1 MADGYTNAARAFLGQ
16 GLGMGWGDEGE
27 AWLRSKLGGQPYEQ
41 ALQQIRQ
48 EYAQYAREN
57 PGTAMAAEFAGGMAP
72 AIGMMFVPGA
82 QPAAAAQ
89 MQRTT
94 LGTLGRL
101 AALGGATGAVSGAGS
116 ATEGERG
123 TGAVVGGTLGT
134 VIGGGAPV
142 VLRGAKGAGQWL
154 RERLAPTEAVISQRA
169 GEKMTR
175 AMRESDLMPQQ
186 IEQMMAKDRALGVPS
201 TLANVDAAMADL
213 AEAVAQRTGKGTRKV
228 EKTIRQQQTGARER
242 TYQQVQKGL
251 QPGDYYSDEANLVSQ
266 LRKKAN
272 TVYDEAYAWGD
283 VDDPRIVEALKNPQF
298 QQFFQKARGIADTE
312 AMAAKLRGEDPSK
325 YALPEIYKPTGKFT
339 DSGAEI
345 LELTKLPDVRTLDYI
360 KRGIDATIESG
371 FAGKGLSKTEASAL
385 RDLRK
390 VFVNAIDEATGGDQ
404 SAYRN
409 ARKAYA
415 GDMEVID
422 AMRAGMTDFGKLDH
436 EQVIKLVSE
445 MGNAEKEAFR
455 TGVAR
460 SLYGQ
465 IMDTAQNR
473 NAANNIINSPE
484 TAAKL
489 QPLFDDPAH
498 FRLFKA
504 ALEREAQL
512 FQQANKIL
520 AGSQTAKRGALKEA
534 LEEEPGVG
542 QAVVQGALG
551 NFGGALSGLVN
562 RFANSATITPQ
573 VADKLAD
580 MLMAKNPS
588 EVGAVVKFLEDY
600 AAGQVP
606 KAVKSTAGE
615 RGAVMGTTTSIF
627 NPPAVEGET
636 GGGIEAAM
644 PTVSNVPEG
653 ESDLEREWRKMQAPQ
668 ENPPATLE

>member
-1 MADGYTNAARAFLGQ
+1 MADGITNTARAFLGQ

-27 AWLRSKLGGQPYEQ
+27 AWLRSKLGGRPYEQ

-48 EYAQYAREN
+48 EYAQYARDN

-72 AIGMMFVPGA
+72 AVGMMFVPGA
-82 QPAAAAQ
+82 QPAAVAQ
-89 MQRTT
+89 AQRSTV
-94 LGTLGRL
+94 GALGRL

-116 ATEGERG
+116 ATEGDRG

-134 VIGGGAPV
+134 IIGGGAPV

-154 RERLAPTEAVISQRA
+154 RDRLAPTEATIASRA
-169 GEKMTR
+169 GEKMTQ
-175 AMRESDLMPQQ
+175 AMRESNLTPQQ
-186 IEQMMAKDRALGVPS
+186 IEQMMAKDRSMNVPS
-201 TLANVDAAMADL
+201 TLANVDGAMADL

-228 EKTIRQQQTGARER
+228 EKTLMQQKTGARER
-242 TYQQVQKGL
+242 AYQQVSKGL
-251 QPGDYYSDEANLVSQ
+251 QPGDYYADEANLVKE
-266 LRKKAN
+266 LRSRAQ
-272 TVYDEAYAWGD
+272 TVYDDAYAHGD

-298 QQFFQKARGIADTE
+298 QQFFQKARSIADTE

-325 YALPEIYKPTGKFT
+325 FALPEIYKPSGKFT
-339 DSGAEI
+339 ESGAEV
-345 LELTKLPDVRTLDYI
+345 LELTRLPDVRTLDYI

-390 VFVNAIDEATGGDQ
+390 VFVNAIDENVP
-404 SAYRN
+404 AYRD

-422 AMRAGMTDFGKLDH
+422 AMRTGMSDFNKLDH
-436 EQVIKLVSE
+436 EQVIKLVSG

-460 SLYGQ
+460 NLYGT
-465 IMDTAQNR
+465 IMDPSTNF
-473 NAANNIINSPE
+473 NAANRIINSPE
-484 TAAKL
+484 TTAKL

-520 AGSQTAKRGALKEA
+520 GGSQTAKRQAMAEGLDESQ
-534 LEEEPGVG
+534 GVG
-542 QAVVQGALG
+542 QAMVQGAFG
-551 NFGGALSGLVN
+551 NFSGALSGLAT

-580 MLMAKNPS
+580 MLMAKNPA
-588 EVGAVVKFLEDY
+588 EVASVVKFLEDY

-606 KAVKSTAGE
+606 KAVKATAGE
-615 RGAVMGTTTSIF
+615 AGAVMGTTTSIF
-627 NPPAVEGET
+627 NPPAVESDT
-636 GGGIEAAM
+636 SGGIEDAMQAM
-644 PTVSNVPEG
+644 PQEPEG
-653 ESDLEREWRKMQAPQ
+653 ESDLDREWRKMNAPKGQ
-668 ENPPATLE
+668 LPDTLE

>member
-1 MADGYTNAARAFLGQ
+1 MADNAVNLTRAFLGQ
-16 GLGMGWGDEGE
+16 GLGMGWGDEAE
-27 AWLRSKLGGQPYEQ
+27 AWLRSRLGDQPYEQ

-48 EYAQYAREN
+48 EYAQYARDN

-72 AIGMMFVPGA
+72 AVGMMFVPGA
-82 QPAAAAQ
+82 QPAAVAQ
-89 MQRTT
+89 AQRSTV
-94 LGTLGRL
+94 GALGRL

-134 VIGGGAPV
+134 IIGGGAPV

-154 RERLAPTEAVISQRA
+154 RDRLAPTEATIASRA
-169 GEKMTR
+169 GEKMTQ
-175 AMRESDLMPQQ
+175 AMRESNLTPQQ
-186 IEQMMAKDRALGVPS
+186 IEQMMAKDRSMNVPS
-201 TLANVDAAMADL
+201 TLANVDGAMADL

-228 EKTIRQQQTGARER
+228 EKTLTQQKTGARER
-242 TYQQVQKGL
+242 AYQQVSKGL
-251 QPGDYYSDEANLVSQ
+251 QPGDYYADEANLVKE
-266 LRKKAN
+266 LRSRAQ
-272 TVYDEAYAWGD
+272 TVYDDAYAHGD

-298 QQFFQKARGIADTE
+298 QQFFQKARSIADTE

-325 YALPEIYKPTGKFT
+325 FALPEIYKPSGKFT
-339 DSGAEI
+339 ESGAEV
-345 LELTKLPDVRTLDYI
+345 LELTRLPDVRTLDYI

-390 VFVNAIDEATGGDQ
+390 VFVNAIDENVP
-404 SAYRN
+404 AYRD

-422 AMRAGMTDFGKLDH
+422 AMRMGMDDFKNLDH
-436 EQVIKLVSE
+436 EQVIKLVSG

-460 SLYGQ
+460 NIYGQ
-465 IMDTAQNR
+465 IMGTSQNR
-473 NAANNIINSPE
+473 NAASNIINNVE
-484 TAAKL
+484 TTAKL

-512 FQQANKIL
+512 FQQANQILGNSRTQKRKIMAEGL
-520 AGSQTAKRGALKEA
+520 DESQ
-534 LEEEPGVG
+534 GVG
-542 QAVVQGALG
+542 QAMVQGAFG
-551 NFGGALSGLVN
+551 NFSGALSGLAT

-580 MLMAKNPS
+580 MLMAKNPA
-588 EVGAVVKFLEDY
+588 EVASVVKFLEDY

-606 KAVKSTAGE
+606 KAVKATAGE
-615 RGAVMGTTTSIF
+615 AGAVMGTTTSIF
-627 NPPAVEGET
+627 NPPAVEGDT
-636 GGGIEAAM
+636 SGGIEAAM
-644 PTVSNVPEG
+644 PTTPEMPEG
-653 ESDLEREWRKMQAPQ
+653 ESELEREWRKMNAPKQ
-668 ENPPATLE
+668 TAPDTLE

>member
-1 MADGYTNAARAFLGQ
+1 MADGITNTARAFLGQ

-27 AWLRSKLGGQPYEQ
+27 AWLRSKLGGRPYEQ

-57 PGTAMAAEFAGGMAP
+57 PATAMAAEFAGGMAP
-72 AIGMMFVPGA
+72 AVGMMFIPGA
-82 QPAAAAQ
+82 QPAAVAQ
-89 MQRTT
+89 AQRSTV
-94 LGTLGRL
+94 GALGRL

-134 VIGGGAPV
+134 IIGGGAPV
-142 VLRGAKGAGQWL
+142 VLRSTKSAGQWL
-154 RERLAPTEAVISQRA
+154 RDRLAPTEATIASRA

-175 AMRESDLMPQQ
+175 AMRESDLTPQQ
-186 IEQMMAKDRALGVPS
+186 IEQMMAKDRAMNVPS
-201 TLANVDAAMADL
+201 TLANVDGAMADL

-228 EKTIRQQQTGARER
+228 EKTLTQQKTGARER
-242 TYQQVQKGL
+242 TYQQVSKGL
-251 QPGDYYSDEANLVSQ
+251 QPGDYYTDEANLVKE
-266 LRKKAN
+266 LRSRAQ
-272 TVYDEAYAWGD
+272 TVYDDAYAQGD

-298 QQFFQKARGIADTE
+298 QQFFQKARSIADTE

-325 YALPEIYKPTGKFT
+325 FALPEIYKPSGKFT
-339 DSGAEI
+339 ESGAEV
-345 LELTKLPDVRTLDYI
+345 LELTRLPDVRTLDYI

-390 VFVNAIDEATGGDQ
+390 VFVNAIDENVP
-404 SAYRN
+404 AYRD

-422 AMRAGMTDFGKLDH
+422 AMRAGMSDFGKLDH
-436 EQVIKLVSE
+436 EQVIKLVSG

-460 SLYGQ
+460 SLYGT
-465 IMDTAQNR
+465 IMDPSTNF
-473 NAANNIINSPE
+473 NAANRIINSPE
-484 TAAKL
+484 TTAKL

-512 FQQANKIL
+512 FQQSNKIL
-520 AGSQTAKRGALKEA
+520 GGSQTAKRQAMA
-534 LEEEPGVG
+534 EELDEGTGVG
-542 QAVVQGALG
+542 QAMVQGAFG
-551 NFGGALSGLVN
+551 NFSGALSGLAT
-562 RFANSATITPQ
+562 RFANRATITPQ

-580 MLMAKNPS
+580 MLMAKNPA
-588 EVGAVVKFLEDY
+588 EVASVVKFLEDY

-606 KAVKSTAGE
+606 KAVKATAGE
-615 RGAVMGTTTSIF
+615 AGAVMGATTSAF
-627 NPPAVEGET
+627 NPPAVEGDT
-636 GGGIEAAM
+636 SAGIEASM
-644 PTVSNVPEG
+644 PSIPAEPEG
-653 ESDLEREWRKMQAPQ
+653 ESDLDREWRKMNTPRGQLPDS
-668 ENPPATLE
+668 LE

>member
-1 MADGYTNAARAFLGQ
+1 MADGITNTARAFLGQ

-27 AWLRSKLGGQPYEQ
+27 AWLRSKLGGRPYEQ

-48 EYAQYAREN
+48 EYAQYARDN

-72 AIGMMFVPGA
+72 AVGMMFVPGA
-82 QPAAAAQ
+82 QPAAVAQ
-89 MQRTT
+89 AQRSTV
-94 LGTLGRL
+94 GALGRL

-116 ATEGERG
+116 ATEGDRG

-134 VIGGGAPV
+134 IIGGGAPV

-154 RERLAPTEAVISQRA
+154 RDRLAPTEATIASRA
-169 GEKMTR
+169 GEKMTQ
-175 AMRESDLMPQQ
+175 AMRESNLTPQQ
-186 IEQMMAKDRALGVPS
+186 IEQMMAKDRSMNVPS
-201 TLANVDAAMADL
+201 TLANVDGAMADL

-228 EKTIRQQQTGARER
+228 EKTLTQQKTGARER
-242 TYQQVQKGL
+242 AYQQVSKGL
-251 QPGDYYSDEANLVSQ
+251 QPGDYYADEANLVKE
-266 LRKKAN
+266 LRSRAQ
-272 TVYDEAYAWGD
+272 TVYDDAYAHGD

-298 QQFFQKARGIADTE
+298 QQFFQKARSIADTE

-325 YALPEIYKPTGKFT
+325 FALPEIYKPSGKFT
-339 DSGAEI
+339 ESGAEV
-345 LELTKLPDVRTLDYI
+345 LELTRLPDVRTLDYI

-390 VFVNAIDEATGGDQ
+390 VFVNAIDENVP
-404 SAYRN
+404 AYRD

-422 AMRAGMTDFGKLDH
+422 AMRTGMSDFNKLDH
-436 EQVIKLVSE
+436 EQVIKLVSG

-460 SLYGQ
+460 NLYGT
-465 IMDTAQNR
+465 IMDPSTNF
-473 NAANNIINSPE
+473 NAANRIINSPE
-484 TAAKL
+484 TTAKL

-520 AGSQTAKRGALKEA
+520 GGSQTAKRQAMAEGLDESQ
-534 LEEEPGVG
+534 GVG
-542 QAVVQGALG
+542 QAMVQGAFG
-551 NFGGALSGLVN
+551 NFSGALSGLAT

-580 MLMAKNPS
+580 MLMAKNPA
-588 EVGAVVKFLEDY
+588 EVASVVKFLEDY

-606 KAVKSTAGE
+606 KAVKATAGE
-615 RGAVMGTTTSIF
+615 AGAVMGTTTSIF
-627 NPPAVEGET
+627 NPPAVESDT
-636 GGGIEAAM
+636 SGGIEDAMQAM
-644 PTVSNVPEG
+644 PQEPEG
-653 ESDLEREWRKMQAPQ
+653 ESDLDREWRKMNAPKGQ
-668 ENPPATLE
+668 LPDTLE

>member
-1 MADGYTNAARAFLGQ
+1 MADGITNTARAFLGQ

-27 AWLRSKLGGQPYEQ
+27 AWLRSKLGGKPYEQ

-57 PGTAMAAEFAGGMAP
+57 PATAMAAEFAGGMAP
-72 AIGMMFVPGA
+72 AVGMMFVPGA
-82 QPAAAAQ
+82 QPAAVAQ
-89 MQRTT
+89 AQRSTV
-94 LGTLGRL
+94 GALGRL

-116 ATEGERG
+116 ATEGDRG

-134 VIGGGAPV
+134 IIGGGAPV
-142 VLRGAKGAGQWL
+142 VLRGTKSAGQWL
-154 RERLAPTEAVISQRA
+154 RDRLAPTEATISARA

-175 AMRESDLMPQQ
+175 AMRESNLTPQQ
-186 IEQMMAKDRALGVPS
+186 IEQMMAKDRSLNVPS
-201 TLANVDAAMADL
+201 TLANVDGAMADL

-228 EKTIRQQQTGARER
+228 EKTLTQQKTGARER
-242 TYQQVQKGL
+242 TYQQVAKGL
-251 QPGDYYSDEANLVSQ
+251 QPGDYYADEANLVKE
-266 LRKKAN
+266 LRSRAQ
-272 TVYDEAYAWGD
+272 TVYDDAYAHGD

-298 QQFFQKARGIADTE
+298 QQFFQKARSIADTE

-325 YALPEIYKPTGKFT
+325 FALPEIYKPSGKFT
-339 DSGAEI
+339 ESGAEV
-345 LELTKLPDVRTLDYI
+345 LELTRLPDVRTLDYI

-390 VFVNAIDEATGGDQ
+390 VFVNAIDENVP
-404 SAYRN
+404 AYRD

-422 AMRAGMTDFGKLDH
+422 AMRAGMSDFNKLDH
-436 EQVIKLVSE
+436 EQVIKLVSG

-460 SLYGQ
+460 NLYGT
-465 IMDTAQNR
+465 IMDPSTNF
-473 NAANNIINSPE
+473 NAANRIINSPE
-484 TAAKL
+484 TTAKL

-520 AGSQTAKRGALKEA
+520 GGSQTAKRQAMAEGLDE
-534 LEEEPGVG
+534 GQGIG
-542 QAVVQGALG
+542 QAMVQGAFG
-551 NFGGALSGLVN
+551 NFSGALSGLAT

-580 MLMAKNPS
+580 MLMAKNPADVAS
-588 EVGAVVKFLEDY
+588 VVKFLEDY

-606 KAVKSTAGE
+606 KAVKATAGE
-615 RGAVMGTTTSIF
+615 AGAVMGTTTSIF
-627 NPPAVEGET
+627 NPPAVEGDT
-636 GGGIEAAM
+636 SGGIEAAM
-644 PTVSNVPEG
+644 PTTPEMPEG
-653 ESDLEREWRKMQAPQ
+653 ESELEREWRKMNAPKQ
-668 ENPPATLE
+668 TAPDTLE